1 MAAHL
6 PAKSHNRPRK
16 AAALATNDGSANSNP
31 VEGDMNLDL
40 SLALDTIRRIINDMV
55 RLLPNLVIAL
65 VVFAIF
71 FLVARWVRSL
81 VRRFSQRRKQHS
93 NVSMV
98 LGRLAQWLILL
109 VGVLV
114 AVTVV
119 FPTFSPGDL
128 ITLLGVSGVAIG
140 FAFKDIF
147 QNFLAGILILLTE
160 PFRVGDQ
167 IIVGDF
173 EGTVEEIQT
182 RATFIRTY
190 DGRRVVIPNAD
201 LYTDKVVVNTAFEN
215 QRTDYDVGIG
225 YGDDIDNARGLI
237 LEAMRGIEGVLQD
250 PAPDVLL
257 VDLAD
262 STVNLRARWWSKP
275 GRADVLQVQDRVL
288 TSIKNKL
295 VANGIDLPFPTQ
307 QILFHDQTEETDGD
321 RSRQR
326 EGWPAG
332 KGEVPEPRKIAG
344 ALRGLAEAG
353 TRGDGAG
360 ATDGRNRGGEA

>member
-6 PAKSHNRPRK
+6 PAEAYNASQL
-16 AAALATNDGSANSNP
+16 AAALAGQNQPVNP
-31 VEGDMNLDL
+31 NHIEGCMDFDL
-40 SLALDTIRRIINDMV
+40 SLALGTVRRIINDLI
-55 RLLPNLVIAL
+55 RLLPNVVIAL
-65 VVFAIF
+65 IIFAIF

-81 VRRFSQRRKQHS
+81 VRRFSERRQQHS
-93 NVSMV
+93 NIGMV

-109 VGVLV
+109 VGVLI

-119 FPTFSPGDL
+119 FPTFSPGNL
-128 ITLLGVSGVAIG
+128 ITLLGISGVAIG

-147 QNFLAGILILLTE
+147 QNFLADILILLTE

-167 IIVGDF
+167 IVVGDF

-182 RATFIRTY
+182 RATFLRTY

-215 QRTDYDVGIG
+215 QRTDYDIGIG
-225 YGDDIDNARGLI
+225 YGDDIETSRGVI

-262 STVNLRARWWSKP
+262 STVDLRARWWSKP
-275 GRADVLQVQDRVL
+275 QRRDVLQVQDRVL
-288 TSIKNKL
+288 TAIKNRL
-295 VANGIDLPFPTQ
+295 VENGIDLPFPTQ

-326 EGWPAG
+326 EGWLAG
-332 KGEVPEPRKIAG
+332 KGAVPEARKIAG
-344 ALRGLAEAG
+344 ALRSLAEASAKQDG
-353 TRGDGAG
+353 TQAIG
-360 ATDGRNRGGEA
+360 GRHQGREA